1 MGKTDKQLKQIG
13 LRIKSYRE
21 LKGFSQSYMSQKL
34 HISSSA
40 YSRIERNEVNL
51 PLDKLIQ
58 IAEVLNIS
66 LEKVL
71 FGDDYEKDSMMANE
85 MELEYKQKFIES
97 SKLLKAYQEQIELL
111 KDQVDYLKA
120 IIAKK

>member
-13 LRIKSYRE
+13 LRIKRYRE

-71 FGDDYEKDSMMANE
+71 FGDDYEKDSMIANE

-120 IIAKK
+120 IISKK

>member
-71 FGDDYEKDSMMANE
+71 FGDDYEKDSMIANE

-120 IIAKK
+120 IISKK

>member
-1 MGKTDKQLKQIG
+1 
-13 LRIKSYRE
+13 
-21 LKGFSQSYMSQKL
+21 MSQKL

-71 FGDDYEKDSMMANE
+71 FGDDYEKDSMIANE

-120 IIAKK
+120 IISKK

>member
-13 LRIKSYRE
+13 LRIKRYRE
-21 LKGFSQSYMSQKL
+21 LKGFSQSYMAQKL

-71 FGDDYEKDSMMANE
+71 FGDDYEKDSMIANE

-120 IIAKK
+120 IISKK

>member
-71 FGDDYEKDSMMANE
+71 FGDDYEKDSMIANE

-120 IIAKK
+120 IIDKK

>member
-13 LRIKSYRE
+13 LRVKSYRE
-21 LKGFSQSYMSQKL
+21 LKGFSQSFMSQKL

-71 FGDDYEKDSMMANE
+71 FGDDYEKDSMLANE

>member
-13 LRIKSYRE
+13 QRIKNYRE

-40 YSRIERNEVNL
+40 YSRIERNEVNI